1 MVSPAARRGPRS
13 DRGGRGPGRG
23 GNRSGD
29 GSGSSGGGERRGGRG
44 GRGRDRERPPRE
56 DDSGG
61 FSERVVHT
69 RRIAKV
75 VKGGRR
81 LRFNALVVVG
91 DGQGRVG
98 AGMGKALAIPDAV
111 RKGTAVARRGAITI
125 PIKGSTIPH
134 EISVRK
140 GASIVIIK
148 PAPLGTGIIAA
159 GAMRAMLELGG
170 VQDVVGKSLG
180 SRNPINIVQATLAA
194 LEQLRDPETERA
206 QRLGT
211 VRPATNGAGA
221 AATPSAATPSAATP
235 AATPP
240 PTATATP
247 ASPAAV
253 TPPAAA
259 PAAAPPPT
267 AAPAAT
273 TPGSAGAP
281 EPTPAAGAATVP
293 VSANASADASADTA
307 APAVAPTAETAAPA
321 PAGGA
326 DVPAGEPEA
335 TGGGS
340 SGNDNATGATATAA
354 TATGVAPEPE
364 TVSNSSAAAAGAGD
378 DSDNPASDAAS
389 GGNPGAAGPDG
400 ESGAAT

>member
-221 AATPSAATPSAATP
+221 AAAAASPSAATP
-235 AATPP
+235 AATTT
-240 PTATATP
+240 PTAA
-247 ASPAAV
+247 PAAV
-253 TPPAAA
+253 TPAAATPPPAAPTAVTPGSVVAPEPTPAASAATA
-259 PAAAPPPT
+259 PAPVSANASTDASASADT

-273 TPGSAGAP
+273 TPA
-281 EPTPAAGAATVP
+281 
-293 VSANASADASADTA
+293 
-307 APAVAPTAETAAPA
+307 AETAAPA
-321 PAGGA
+321 PAGEPATA
-326 DVPAGEPEA
+326 D
-335 TGGGS
+335 
-340 SGNDNATGATATAA
+340 GNGATASG
-354 TATGVAPEPE
+354 GVAAEPE
-364 TVSNSSAAAAGAGD
+364 TASSGAAAAGAGD
-378 DSDNPASDAAS
+378 DSDSPASDAAS
-389 GGNPGAAGPDG
+389 GGNPGAAGLDG

>member
-1 MVSPAARRGPRS
+1 MVSPAARRGARGGPGNRGGP
-13 DRGGRGPGRG
+13 GGRGGGPGNRGNAPGGRG
-23 GNRSGD
+23 GE
-29 GSGSSGGGERRGGRG
+29 GGGERRGRG

-111 RKGTAVARRGAITI
+111 RKGTAVARRGAISI

-180 SRNPINIVQATLAA
+180 SRNPINIVQATLEA
-194 LEQLRDPETERA
+194 LSQLRDPETERA
-206 QRLGT
+206 ARLAT
-211 VRPATNGAGA
+211 VAPATNGASQTA
-221 AATPSAATPSAATP
+221 PAATP
-235 AATPP
+235 AAAAPTPVEP
-240 PTATATP
+240 PAEPPVAEPDTAAPEATA
-247 ASPAAV
+247 AAV
-253 TPPAAA
+253 TPEAAA
-259 PAAAPPPT
+259 PEPVSEPLAAAEPPPENS
-267 AAPAAT
+267 PAA
-273 TPGSAGAP
+273 
-281 EPTPAAGAATVP
+281 
-293 VSANASADASADTA
+293 D
-307 APAVAPTAETAAPA
+307 
-321 PAGGA
+321 
-326 DVPAGEPEA
+326 
-335 TGGGS
+335 
-340 SGNDNATGATATAA
+340 
-354 TATGVAPEPE
+354 
-364 TVSNSSAAAAGAGD
+364 
-378 DSDNPASDAAS
+378 S
-389 GGNPGAAGPDG
+389 GG
-400 ESGAAT
+400 ESA